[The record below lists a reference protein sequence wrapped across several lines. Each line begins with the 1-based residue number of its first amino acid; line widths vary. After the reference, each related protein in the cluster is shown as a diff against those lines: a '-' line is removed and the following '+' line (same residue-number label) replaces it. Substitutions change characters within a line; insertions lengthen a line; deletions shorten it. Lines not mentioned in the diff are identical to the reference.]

1 MLSQKKFALLH
12 AFFKADCKG
21 GGEKTS
27 LLIRNHYK
35 ADLYTGFVGRE
46 TWKPESP
53 DPFSQMLYDKDYQL
67 TVFHEESKIP
77 YWRKVK
83 RQLAF
88 FFNSHRLNGYDVVI
102 FGGNIGLAAGRI
114 TEKKTKKV
122 LYCYTPPRPFTDQ
135 LESRLQEM
143 RFWLRPL
150 MNLFAKWVRYQY
162 KKDTLRMDL
171 VIADSQNVQKRL
183 KKFFNIDSRVIY
195 PPVETG
201 KFTWLG
207 QKDYFL
213 SYARL
218 EPLKRIPLLLDAFE
232 KMPEKKLVICSSG
245 PLKNWLE
252 KEISKRKLNNVVY
265 EGLVSDTR
273 LKELVGNCLAG
284 IYIPVDED
292 AGIIQCELMAAGKPV
307 IGVDEGGLK
316 ETVVHEETGLLIKS
330 NPSDK
335 DLIKAIQ
342 ELTSAKALSMKEK
355 CIKKAKIYDIK
366 SFFQQMDEAI
376 EELYNKDK

>member
-27 LLIRNHYK
+27 LLIRNHYR
-35 ADLYTGFVGRE
+35 ADLFTGFVGRE
-46 TWKPESP
+46 TWRPESP
-53 DPFSQMLYDKDYQL
+53 DPFSRMLYDKKYRL

-88 FFNSHRLNGYDVVI
+88 FFNGHKLNGYDVVV

-114 TEKKTKKV
+114 TDKKTKKV

-135 LESRLQEM
+135 LETRLQEM
-143 RFWLRPL
+143 AFWQRPF
-150 MNLFAKWVRYQY
+150 MKLFAGWVKYQY
-162 KKDTLRMDL
+162 KKDALRMDL
-171 VIADSQNVQKRL
+171 IIADSKNVQKRL
-183 KKFFNIDSRVIY
+183 KKFFNIESKVIY

-207 QKDYFL
+207 QEDYFL

-245 PLKNWLE
+245 PLKGWLE
-252 KEISKRKLNNVVY
+252 KEIKERGLDNVVY
-265 EGLVSDTR
+265 EGLVSDER
-273 LKELVGNCLAG
+273 LKELVGKCLAG

-316 ETVVHEETGLLIKS
+316 ETVVHEETGLLIKKDPLA
-330 NPSDK
+330 N
-335 DLIKAIQ
+335 DLIQAIY
-342 ELTSAKALSMKEK
+342 ELTPEKALSMKRN
-355 CIKKAKIYDIK
+355 CVKKAKQYDIN
-366 SFFQQMDEAI
+366 SFFEQMDSQI
-376 EELYNKDK
+376 EGLYKG